1 MRYRVSQHIDINSE
15 SGRIL
20 EWLSDFKLWRAW
32 SPWSVL
38 EPDHS
43 GGISGE
49 AGTVGHSMTWEG
61 ELIGSGRIV
70 LSGLDR
76 NELTCDLELGKPFK
90 SAAAV
95 SFRLDES
102 DRTTRVTWST
112 ASRLPWFLFFL
123 RRMIASNVAMDYGR
137 GLVMLKEIA
146 ERGRIDA
153 ETTDCGIVDC
163 EGFAYTGLK
172 SESTVQDIPL
182 SMGRDF
188 GRIRASL
195 QDRATAVQHAVA
207 VYERADMVRNR
218 FVYVSAVSGSDLG
231 ELDLGR
237 DAVHGTIPSGKM
249 LEIRHR
255 GSYRFIGN
263 AWSMG
268 MATIRARKWKQGGA
282 PFELYH
288 NSPDETAEEDLLTSV
303 CFPLKG

>member
-1 MRYRVSQHIDINSE
+1 MRYSVSQSIDIKSE

-20 EWLSDFKLWRAW
+20 ERLSDFTLWRAW

-38 EPDHS
+38 EPGHS
-43 GGISGE
+43 AGVSGE
-49 AGTVGHSMTWEG
+49 AGTIGHSMTWEG
-61 ELIGSGRIV
+61 ELIGSGRIA

-76 NELTCDLELGKPFK
+76 SELACDLELAKPLK

-102 DRTTRVTWST
+102 HGTTRVTWSM

-123 RRMIASNVAMDYGR
+123 RRMIASNMSMDYGR

-153 ETTDCGIVDC
+153 ETTDCGIVDF

-195 QDRATAVQHAVA
+195 QDREAAVQHAVA
-207 VYERADMVRNR
+207 VYERADMVSNR
-218 FVYVSAVSGSDLG
+218 FVYICAVSGSDPG

-237 DAVHGTIPSGKM
+237 DAVHGTIASGKM

-255 GSYRFIGN
+255 SSYRFIGN

-268 MATIRARKWKQGGA
+268 MATIRARKWKQRGS

-288 NSPDETAEEDLLTSV
+288 NSPGDTAEEDLRTSI